1 MESESNFRY
10 IWTEWIVPLVNDI
23 YIFNL
28 TPILEN
34 IAMFVFVT
42 WIEYVVM
49 QKNTIN
55 VKGKK

>member
-23 YIFNL
+23 YIQSDPN
-28 TPILEN
+28 LEN